1 MKDNIVNQP
10 LISKVKI
17 DGSTTEVEIVNTLDW
32 EKVPAPQRE
41 EYSEALIKHAETKK
55 QWEKTDKKELK
66 KDTKKEKEEHEKDAV
81 KDDDS
86 KIKKDKKGKQTEK
99 KQVEEHDLKK
109 DEEFDKE
116 DKTKYSK
123 ADEEAEAKKGNL
135 PPWLNKDKKE
145 LKEDDKKEKGEH
157 EKDAVKDDKKQ
168 VKDLKKDEKE
178 DEKSEKKD
186 KKAKGS
192 DYSEYWHHAA
202 ERFGGEKRSKLKDSD
217 FLDPAR
223 RSFPVVSCKN
233 VKAAV
238 STWGMYKG
246 DMSFETFKS
255 KLKTRAKKL
264 GCEGSLPKDWDKK

>member
-1 MKDNIVNQP
+1 MKDNIINQP

-17 DGSTTEVEIVNTLDW
+17 DGSTTEVEIVNTVDW
-32 EKVPAPQRE
+32 EKVPAPHRE
-41 EYSEALIKHAETKK
+41 EYSEALVKHAKTKK
-55 QWEKTDKKELK
+55 EWDQIDKKELK
-66 KDTKKEKEEHEKDAV
+66 KDDKKEKEEHEKDAV
-81 KDDDS
+81 KDDQS
-86 KIKKDKKGKQTEK
+86 RIKKDKKGKQTEK

-109 DEEFDKE
+109 DERFDKE
-116 DKTKYSK
+116 NKVKDSK
-123 ADEEAEAKKGNL
+123 AMTKAKKGEM

-145 LKEDDKKEKGEH
+145 LKDDDKKEKEDH

-178 DEKSEKKD
+178 DEKDEKKD

-246 DMSFETFKS
+246 DMSFASFKR
-255 KLKTRAKKL
+255 KLKARAKKL
-264 GCEGSLPKDWDKK
+264 GCEGSLPKDWGEK